1 MSMFDIQKSEKLIIG
16 VRMLKD
22 LWKEN
27 SLCFGNKA
35 NALSL
40 VMKWG
45 GCVLPGF
52 CITFDLTQEYDNQIQ
67 RFSIQIEQAYQNL
80 MNDRGNCRV
89 IVRSSVDIEDSEKA
103 RFPGVFRSVSGVTT
117 LPELYQSIKS
127 CLASIELPIVK
138 HYTQATTVTQTF
150 RYFTIL
156 VQEELDSQYSGLA
169 TTRIPIEEYAE
180 HRIMLASMVR
190 GSNHELVKGVGPS
203 NTYSF
208 GTKANGFHTR
218 KIAGTAM
225 INGEDR
231 NVVLRRLDQELTQLR
246 QKARRELEVEW
257 GYFDGKI
264 YIFQIYFIPGEFG
277 DEVHSK
283 ASAITSFS
291 SDADQGFKYQAMLFF
306 QEHGLFP
313 RKTLFFPRHFT
324 AEEIAQAICTQK
336 LVPPITI
343 RFSKGGEIGL
353 PRAFTPDNESA
364 GNYVRKV
371 KQPDWSVIVY
381 SSISVRESFE
391 LYIDSDVAILER
403 VPGMWESDSALTADT
418 VVLTQDKA
426 RFWLA
431 SQPRC
436 ARFEDEKGMSST
448 IVSPSSFKHMKE
460 EVSHRILVIRK
471 LRKLFSCDLPLNFHF
486 VSDGKQDYFLNCRR
500 THHISWENRYGG
512 SIQRVES
519 VADCRRW
526 DGKSAILFRP
536 KLQRGEELF
545 LFQFVPF
552 LRNLSVPVFVEFGI
566 LSHPAIMLRE
576 MGIPVV
582 PYFLYHDYFEISLE
596 EI

>member
-1 MSMFDIQKSEKLIIG
+1 MIDIPKNEKLIIG

-27 SLCFGNKA
+27 LLCFGNKA

-45 GCVLPGF
+45 GAVLPGF

-67 RFSIQIEQAYQNL
+67 RFSIQIERAYQNL
-80 MNDRGNCRV
+80 MNERDNCRV
-89 IVRSSVDIEDSEKA
+89 IVRSSADVEDSERA
-103 RFPGVFRSVSGVTT
+103 RFPGVFCSVSGVTT
-117 LPELYQSIKS
+117 LTELYRSIKS
-127 CLASIELPIVK
+127 CLDSVKHPIVK
-138 HYTQATTVTQTF
+138 HYTQASAMMQKF
-150 RYFTIL
+150 RYFTVL
-156 VQEELDSQYSGLA
+156 VQEELNSQYSGLA
-169 TTRIPIEEYAE
+169 TTRMPLEGYAE
-180 HRIMLASMVR
+180 QRIMLASMVR
-190 GSNHELVKGVGPS
+190 GNNNEMVKGVGPS

-208 GTKANGFHTR
+208 SMNADGFHMR
-218 KIAGTAM
+218 KVAGNAV
-225 INGEDR
+225 INVEDR
-231 NVVLRRLDQELTQLR
+231 DAVLRKLNQELIQLR
-246 QKARRELEVEW
+246 QKARRELEIEW
-257 GYFDGKI
+257 GYLDGKI
-264 YIFQIYFIPGEFG
+264 YIFQIYFIRGKFIDG
-277 DEVHSK
+277 VHSK
-283 ASAITSFS
+283 AQAITSFS
-291 SDADQGFKYQAMLFF
+291 DDAEQGFKYQAMHFF

-436 ARFEDEKGMSST
+436 ARFEDEKGVSST
-448 IVSPSSFKHMKE
+448 MVSPSSFKHMRE
-460 EVSHRILVIRK
+460 EVSRRILIIRK
-471 LRKLFSCDLPLNFHF
+471 LRKVFSCDLPLNFHF

-512 SIQRVES
+512 SIQLVES